1 MWSQTVDVLNPYD
14 AMLASHDEKNAPDS
28 SMKETENKK

>member
-14 AMLASHDEKNAPDS
+14 AMLALREEKKTAES
-28 SMKETENKK
+28 EA

>member
-14 AMLASHDEKNAPDS
+14 AMLASREE
-28 SMKETENKK
+28 KETSENEEEHEK